1 MKMKFKS
8 AVDVFDPEWCET
20 NSNEQA
26 LTCLDPSLAAQEM
39 TEDTDINRIVE
50 TWVRTGMA
58 PVTNVEALTGD
69 FSNVDDYRTM
79 LDKMRR
85 VNAEF
90 MSFDA
95 DVRSYFKNDPANLI
109 AALDDDSQTA
119 KLVEFG
125 IKKAPEVP
133 QSGPAVDAGN
143 PQ

>member
-1 MKMKFKS
+1 MQFRS
-8 AVDVFDPEWCET
+8 ALIAFQPELAEE
-20 NSNEQA
+20 NSNASA

-39 TEDTDINRIVE
+39 SADTDINRIVE

-58 PVTNVEALTGD
+58 PQTNVEALSGD

-95 DVRSYFKNDPANLI
+95 DIRSFFKNDPANLI
-109 AALDDDSQTA
+109 AALDDPSMNS

-133 QSGPAVDAGN
+133 VTSPAVDAGS